1 MTESGKVEVVDIK
14 FGNKTYENVSV
25 KHLNPTDEGSH
36 SHKRTSKELGVKKKK
51 SKKESVMSSKL
62 EELVGKPIT
71 EEQFDEAAG
80 KKDACYRKVKAR
92 YDVWPSA
99 YASGALVKCRKVGA
113 ANWGNKSKK
122 EGVNEASMELKK
134 LEDAIKM
141 FQKKIKKQGRV
152 TNARDEDHLENLI
165 KIYKQ
170 MGWKKIKES
179 VSESLDRRVTVKE
192 VRSWLKKLEEF
203 RYRKIRNVDA
213 RRVTSFINSN
223 LSETDLPSSLQKK
236 WEHAKYGR
244 EKHLAEKFIK
254 EKISQKLAQNEGV
267 EMKNIKLM
275 GIVQELAPVRER
287 EQSVNKF
294 EVIEAVKNYQMIGGK
309 LFKDNGI
316 IEVAKQLVS
325 IAESAQNH
333 VLSETDDWF
342 DAVSVKRN
350 MKELKG
356 MTSQFKKAALEANA
370 VNERLNALYEDMGN
384 ILNRYYDID
393 EALDA
398 VGKEDGDIDNDGDK
412 DDSDEYL
419 AKRRKAIS
427 KAIKKKNGDK

>member
-1 MTESGKVEVVDIK
+1 MKDYIIHNGKK
-14 FGNKTYENVSV
+14 Y
-25 KHLNPTDEGSH
+25 
-36 SHKRTSKELGVKKKK
+36 KKID
-51 SKKESVMSSKL
+51 ESVDK
-62 EELVGKPIT
+62 
-71 EEQFDEAAG
+71 
-80 KKDACYRKVKAR
+80 
-92 YDVWPSA
+92 
-99 YASGALVKCRKVGA
+99 
-113 ANWGNKSKK
+113 
-122 EGVNEASMELKK
+122 
-134 LEDAIKM
+134 
-141 FQKKIKKQGRV
+141 
-152 TNARDEDHLENLI
+152 
-165 KIYKQ
+165 
-170 MGWKKIKES
+170 
-179 VSESLDRRVTVKE
+179 RVTVKE

-203 RYRKIRNVDA
+203 RYRKVRNVDA

-244 EKHLAEKFIK
+244 EKHLADKFIK
-254 EKISQKLAQNEGV
+254 EKISQKWSELAQNEGV

-275 GIVQELAPVRER
+275 GMVEDIAVREER
-287 EQSVNKF
+287 PQVNKF
-294 EVIEAVKNYQMIGGK
+294 EVIEAVRNYQTIGGQ

-316 IEVAKQLVS
+316 IEVAKQLVG

-356 MTSQFKKAALEANA
+356 LTGQFKKAALEANA

-419 AKRRKAIS
+419 AKRRKAIA
-427 KAIKKKNGDK
+427 KAIKKQNGDK

>member
-1 MTESGKVEVVDIK
+1 MKDHIKYNGKK
-14 FGNKTYENVSV
+14 Y
-25 KHLNPTDEGSH
+25 
-36 SHKRTSKELGVKKKK
+36 KRVN
-51 SKKESVMSSKL
+51 ESVN
-62 EELVGKPIT
+62 
-71 EEQFDEAAG
+71 
-80 KKDACYRKVKAR
+80 KK
-92 YDVWPSA
+92 
-99 YASGALVKCRKVGA
+99 
-113 ANWGNKSKK
+113 
-122 EGVNEASMELKK
+122 
-134 LEDAIKM
+134 
-141 FQKKIKKQGRV
+141 
-152 TNARDEDHLENLI
+152 
-165 KIYKQ
+165 
-170 MGWKKIKES
+170 
-179 VSESLDRRVTVKE
+179 VTVKE

-203 RYRKIRNVDA
+203 RYRKIPMVDV
-213 RRVTSFINSN
+213 RRITSFINN
-223 LSETDLPSSLQKK
+223 GLSETDLPMSLQKK
-236 WEHAKYGR
+236 WGNARYGK
-244 EKHLAEKFIK
+244 EKHLADKDIK

-294 EVIEAVKNYQMIGGK
+294 EVIEAVKNYQMIGGQ

-356 MTSQFKKAALEANA
+356 LTGQFKKAALEANA
-370 VNERLNALYEDMGN
+370 VNERLSALYEDMGH

-393 EALDA
+393 EAMDP
-398 VGKEDGDIDNDGDK
+398 VGKEDGDIDNDGDQ

-419 AKRRKAIS
+419 ANRRKAIA
-427 KAIKKKNGDK
+427 KAIKKQNGDK

>member
-1 MTESGKVEVVDIK
+1 MKDYIIHNGKK
-14 FGNKTYENVSV
+14 Y
-25 KHLNPTDEGSH
+25 
-36 SHKRTSKELGVKKKK
+36 KKID
-51 SKKESVMSSKL
+51 ESVDK
-62 EELVGKPIT
+62 
-71 EEQFDEAAG
+71 
-80 KKDACYRKVKAR
+80 
-92 YDVWPSA
+92 
-99 YASGALVKCRKVGA
+99 
-113 ANWGNKSKK
+113 
-122 EGVNEASMELKK
+122 
-134 LEDAIKM
+134 
-141 FQKKIKKQGRV
+141 
-152 TNARDEDHLENLI
+152 
-165 KIYKQ
+165 
-170 MGWKKIKES
+170 
-179 VSESLDRRVTVKE
+179 RVTVKE

-203 RYRKIRNVDA
+203 RYRKVRNVDA

-244 EKHLAEKFIK
+244 EKHLADKFIK
-254 EKISQKLAQNEGV
+254 EKISQKWSELAQNEGV
-267 EMKNIKLM
+267 EMKNISLL
-275 GIVQELAPVRER
+275 GIVEDLVPVKER
-287 EQSVNKF
+287 EESVNKF
-294 EVIEAVKNYQMIGGK
+294 EVIEAVRNYQTIGRQ

-316 IEVAKQLVS
+316 IEVAKQLVG

-356 MTSQFKKAALEANA
+356 LTGQFKKAALEANA

-419 AKRRKAIS
+419 AKRRKAIA
-427 KAIKKKNGDK
+427 KAIKKQNGDK

>member
-1 MTESGKVEVVDIK
+1 MKDNITYNGKKYKRVDED
-14 FGNKTYENVSV
+14 KTLKEFMRDT
-25 KHLNPTDEGSH
+25 PTDAAEKQMLKNPKTG
-36 SHKRTSKELGVKKKK
+36 KEVTVRSIMNQG
-51 SKKESVMSSKL
+51 
-62 EELVGKPIT
+62 T
-71 EEQFDEAAG
+71 
-80 KKDACYRKVKAR
+80 RK
-92 YDVWPSA
+92 YPS
-99 YASGALVKCRKVGA
+99 ALVKK
-113 ANWGNKSKK
+113 ANAIYKKALEKEQKARNKFHKDRTKKYSFRGDKK
-122 EGVNEASMELKK
+122 EG
-134 LEDAIKM
+134 
-141 FQKKIKKQGRV
+141 
-152 TNARDEDHLENLI
+152 
-165 KIYKQ
+165 
-170 MGWKKIKES
+170 

-287 EQSVNKF
+287 EQLVNKF

-356 MTSQFKKAALEANA
+356 LTGQFKKAALEANA
-370 VNERLNALYEDMGN
+370 VNERLSALYEDMGH
-384 ILNRYYDID
+384 ILNRYYDIE
-393 EALDA
+393 EALDP
-398 VGKEDGDIDNDGDK
+398 VGKEDDDVDNDGDV
-412 DDSDEYL
+412 DDSDKYL
-419 AKRRKAIS
+419 KKRRDAIS
-427 KAIKKKNGDK
+427 KAVKKEVSDPLPDRDKEGNLTNPLEIQKRKLVQQSKELSAKAEKADGFKAKQPFLKKRQQIQLKIKDINRKLGR

>member
-1 MTESGKVEVVDIK
+1 MKDTITYNGKKYKRVDED
-14 FGNKTYENVSV
+14 KTLKEFMRDT
-25 KHLNPTDEGSH
+25 PTDAAEKQKLKNPKTG
-36 SHKRTSKELGVKKKK
+36 KEVTVRSIMNQG
-51 SKKESVMSSKL
+51 
-62 EELVGKPIT
+62 T
-71 EEQFDEAAG
+71 
-80 KKDACYRKVKAR
+80 RK
-92 YDVWPSA
+92 YPS
-99 YASGALVKCRKVGA
+99 ALVKK
-113 ANWGNKSKK
+113 ANAIYKKALEKEQKARNKFHKDRTKKYSFRGDKK
-122 EGVNEASMELKK
+122 EG
-134 LEDAIKM
+134 
-141 FQKKIKKQGRV
+141 
-152 TNARDEDHLENLI
+152 
-165 KIYKQ
+165 
-170 MGWKKIKES
+170 

-356 MTSQFKKAALEANA
+356 LTGQFKKAALEANA
-370 VNERLNALYEDMGN
+370 VNERLSALYEDMGH
-384 ILNRYYDID
+384 ILNRYYDIE
-393 EALDA
+393 EALDP
-398 VGKEDGDIDNDGDK
+398 VGKEDDDVDNDGDV
-412 DDSDEYL
+412 DDSDKYL
-419 AKRRKAIS
+419 KKRRDAIS
-427 KAIKKKNGDK
+427 KNIKKEEVDTKSIDDRIARNVEKINKLKEKRPVPTNDVARLVGLNNALRDKKKKLQKK

>member
-1 MTESGKVEVVDIK
+1 MKDTITYNGKKYKRVDED
-14 FGNKTYENVSV
+14 KTLKEFMRDT
-25 KHLNPTDEGSH
+25 PTDAAEKQMLKNPKTG
-36 SHKRTSKELGVKKKK
+36 KEVTVRSIMNQG
-51 SKKESVMSSKL
+51 
-62 EELVGKPIT
+62 T
-71 EEQFDEAAG
+71 
-80 KKDACYRKVKAR
+80 RK
-92 YDVWPSA
+92 YPS
-99 YASGALVKCRKVGA
+99 ALVKK
-113 ANWGNKSKK
+113 ANAIYKKALEKEQKARNKFHKDRTKKYSFRGDKK
-122 EGVNEASMELKK
+122 EG
-134 LEDAIKM
+134 
-141 FQKKIKKQGRV
+141 
-152 TNARDEDHLENLI
+152 
-165 KIYKQ
+165 
-170 MGWKKIKES
+170 

-223 LSETDLPSSLQKK
+223 LSETDLPNSLQKK

-267 EMKNIKLM
+267 EMKNISLL
-275 GIVQELAPVRER
+275 GIVEDLVPVKER
-287 EQSVNKF
+287 EQGVNKF
-294 EVIEAVKNYQMIGGK
+294 EVIEAVRNYQTIGRQ
-309 LFKDNGI
+309 LFKDSGI
-316 IEVAKQLVS
+316 IEVAKQLVG

-356 MTSQFKKAALEANA
+356 LTGQFKKAALEANA

-419 AKRRKAIS
+419 AKRRKAIA
-427 KAIKKKNGDK
+427 KAIKKQNGDK

>member
-1 MTESGKVEVVDIK
+1 MKDQI
-14 FGNKTYENVSV
+14 TYN
-25 KHLNPTDEGSH
+25 
-36 SHKRTSKELGVKKKK
+36 
-51 SKKESVMSSKL
+51 
-62 EELVGKPIT
+62 
-71 EEQFDEAAG
+71 G
-80 KKDACYRKVKAR
+80 KKYQR
-92 YDVWPSA
+92 
-99 YASGALVKCRKVGA
+99 
-113 ANWGNKSKK
+113 
-122 EGVNEASMELKK
+122 VNEGMELKK

-141 FQKKIKKQGRV
+141 FQKKIEKQGRV

-170 MGWKKIKES
+170 MGGKKIKES

-356 MTSQFKKAALEANA
+356 LTGQFKKAALEANA

-384 ILNRYYDID
+384 ILNRYYDIE
-393 EALDA
+393 EAMDP
-398 VGKEDGDIDNDGDK
+398 VGKEDGDIDNDGDQ

-419 AKRRKAIS
+419 AKRRKAIA
-427 KAIKKKNGDK
+427 KAIKKQNGDK

>member
-1 MTESGKVEVVDIK
+1 MKDQI
-14 FGNKTYENVSV
+14 TYN
-25 KHLNPTDEGSH
+25 
-36 SHKRTSKELGVKKKK
+36 
-51 SKKESVMSSKL
+51 
-62 EELVGKPIT
+62 
-71 EEQFDEAAG
+71 G
-80 KKDACYRKVKAR
+80 KKYQR
-92 YDVWPSA
+92 
-99 YASGALVKCRKVGA
+99 
-113 ANWGNKSKK
+113 
-122 EGVNEASMELKK
+122 VNEASMELKK

-170 MGWKKIKES
+170 MGGKKIKES

-203 RYRKIRNVDA
+203 RYRKVKSVDA
-213 RRVTSFINSN
+213 RRVASFINN
-223 LSETDLPSSLQKK
+223 GLSETDLPMSLQKK
-236 WEHAKYGR
+236 WSQARYGR
-244 EKHLAEKFIK
+244 EKHLADKYIK

-275 GIVQELAPVRER
+275 GMVEDIAVRE
-287 EQSVNKF
+287 EKPQVNKF
-294 EVIEAVKNYQMIGGK
+294 QVIEAVKNYQTIGGQ

-316 IEVAKQLVS
+316 IEVAKQLVG

-384 ILNRYYDID
+384 ILNRYYDIE
-393 EALDA
+393 EAMDP

-412 DDSDEYL
+412 DDSDDYL

>member
-1 MTESGKVEVVDIK
+1 MKDYIIHNGKK
-14 FGNKTYENVSV
+14 Y
-25 KHLNPTDEGSH
+25 
-36 SHKRTSKELGVKKKK
+36 KKID
-51 SKKESVMSSKL
+51 ESVDK
-62 EELVGKPIT
+62 
-71 EEQFDEAAG
+71 
-80 KKDACYRKVKAR
+80 
-92 YDVWPSA
+92 
-99 YASGALVKCRKVGA
+99 
-113 ANWGNKSKK
+113 
-122 EGVNEASMELKK
+122 
-134 LEDAIKM
+134 
-141 FQKKIKKQGRV
+141 
-152 TNARDEDHLENLI
+152 
-165 KIYKQ
+165 
-170 MGWKKIKES
+170 
-179 VSESLDRRVTVKE
+179 RVTVKE

-203 RYRKIRNVDA
+203 RYRKVRNVDA
-213 RRVTSFINSN
+213 RRVASFINSN

-244 EKHLAEKFIK
+244 EKHLADKFIK
-254 EKISQKLAQNEGV
+254 EKISQKWSELAQNEGV

-275 GIVQELAPVRER
+275 GMVEDIAVREER
-287 EQSVNKF
+287 PQVNKF
-294 EVIEAVKNYQMIGGK
+294 EVIEAVRNYQTIGGQ

-316 IEVAKQLVS
+316 IEVAKQLVG

-356 MTSQFKKAALEANA
+356 LTGQFKKAALEANA

-393 EALDA
+393 EAKLDA

-419 AKRRKAIS
+419 ANRRKAIA
-427 KAIKKKNGDK
+427 KAIKKQNGDK

>member
-1 MTESGKVEVVDIK
+1 MKDYITYKGKK
-14 FGNKTYENVSV
+14 Y
-25 KHLNPTDEGSH
+25 
-36 SHKRTSKELGVKKKK
+36 KKID
-51 SKKESVMSSKL
+51 ESVDK
-62 EELVGKPIT
+62 
-71 EEQFDEAAG
+71 
-80 KKDACYRKVKAR
+80 
-92 YDVWPSA
+92 
-99 YASGALVKCRKVGA
+99 
-113 ANWGNKSKK
+113 
-122 EGVNEASMELKK
+122 
-134 LEDAIKM
+134 
-141 FQKKIKKQGRV
+141 
-152 TNARDEDHLENLI
+152 
-165 KIYKQ
+165 
-170 MGWKKIKES
+170 
-179 VSESLDRRVTVKE
+179 RVTVKE

-203 RYRKIRNVDA
+203 RYRKVRNVDA

-244 EKHLAEKFIK
+244 EKHLADRFIK
-254 EKISQKLAQNEGV
+254 EKISQKWSELAQNEGV

-275 GIVQELAPVRER
+275 GMVEDIAVREER
-287 EQSVNKF
+287 PQVNKF
-294 EVIEAVKNYQMIGGK
+294 EVIEAVRNYQTIGRQ

-316 IEVAKQLVS
+316 IEVAKQLVG

-356 MTSQFKKAALEANA
+356 MTAQFKKAALEANA

-419 AKRRKAIS
+419 AKRRKAIA
-427 KAIKKKNGDK
+427 KAIKKQNGDK

>member
-1 MTESGKVEVVDIK
+1 MEDYIIHNGKK
-14 FGNKTYENVSV
+14 Y
-25 KHLNPTDEGSH
+25 
-36 SHKRTSKELGVKKKK
+36 KKID
-51 SKKESVMSSKL
+51 ESVDK
-62 EELVGKPIT
+62 
-71 EEQFDEAAG
+71 
-80 KKDACYRKVKAR
+80 
-92 YDVWPSA
+92 
-99 YASGALVKCRKVGA
+99 
-113 ANWGNKSKK
+113 
-122 EGVNEASMELKK
+122 
-134 LEDAIKM
+134 
-141 FQKKIKKQGRV
+141 
-152 TNARDEDHLENLI
+152 
-165 KIYKQ
+165 
-170 MGWKKIKES
+170 
-179 VSESLDRRVTVKE
+179 RVTVKE

-203 RYRKIRNVDA
+203 RYRKVRNVDA

-244 EKHLAEKFIK
+244 EKHLADKFIK
-254 EKISQKLAQNEGV
+254 EKISQKWSELAQNEGV
-267 EMKNIKLM
+267 EMKNISLL
-275 GIVQELAPVRER
+275 GIVEDLVPVKER
-287 EQSVNKF
+287 EESVNKF
-294 EVIEAVKNYQMIGGK
+294 EVIEAVRNYQTIGRQ
-309 LFKDNGI
+309 LFKDSGI
-316 IEVAKQLVS
+316 IEVAKQLVG

-356 MTSQFKKAALEANA
+356 LTGQFKKAALEANA

-384 ILNRYYDID
+384 ILNRYYDIE
-393 EALDA
+393 EAMDP